1 MHLYVSKKA
10 ILQYLMLYVMLI
22 FCQTHVYRLYI
33 RPNLTVHVGLAILFL
48 IIGAVNFRKKMKR
61 PFWMCA
67 FLLAAVFF
75 VRFIN
80 GGVGIVFWVEMAA
93 KILITYIAILID
105 PEQFLTRF
113 VKIITFFAAIS
124 IVGWLQQIAGLN
136 IMQKIGMVNN
146 DFYTTVTWDKGY
158 VEETQRKIYGLL
170 FYVTT
175 EFEIKRN
182 MSIFTEPGI
191 YQMVLN
197 AAIFVVVFC
206 NKLIELNRKEIKKIY
221 LILTIAL
228 ITTQSTS
235 GYFGYAVIV
244 LGVLLTRSADT
255 RTIKNYIYIILMVG
269 LVVLLGDYSVRGN
282 DSLIYKALLSKVF
295 SSQGDFSLSASTGV
309 YRYEMIAMAILA
321 MAMNPFGMGYEAW
334 EKLYRLNSFADA
346 GGYPFI
352 IGAVIGIVPLLVS
365 LWWIF
370 SPLKYMK
377 NKWVEIVVFVFLYF
391 NTAMAQTS
399 AFYPAIIFLPVFLD
413 IMRQNINDLELEKEV
428 AYEL

>member
-1 MHLYVSKKA
+1 MIISINKKA

-33 RPNLTVHVGLAILFL
+33 RSNLTVHVGLVILFL
-48 IIGAVNFRKKMKR
+48 VFGLIKFGKKMKR
-61 PFWMCA
+61 PFLMCA
-67 FLLAAVFF
+67 FLLAAVIL

-80 GGVGIVFWVEMAA
+80 GGVGIGFWAEMAA
-93 KILITYIAILID
+93 KILITYIAILIEPD
-105 PEQFLTRF
+105 QFLTRF
-113 VKIITFFAAIS
+113 VKIVTFFAAIS
-124 IVGWLQQIAGLN
+124 IIGWLQQVAGLN
-136 IMQKIGMVNN
+136 IMQKIGLVNN
-146 DFYTTVTWDKGY
+146 DFYTTVTWDKGFI
-158 VEETQRKIYGLL
+158 EETQRKIYGLL

-175 EFEIKRN
+175 EIEIKRN

-197 AAIFVVVFC
+197 AALFTLTFC
-206 NKLIELNRKEIKKIY
+206 NKLVDLNRKKIKKY
-221 LILTIAL
+221 FLILTIAL

-244 LGVLLTRSADT
+244 LGALLTRSEDS
-255 RTIKNYIYIILMVG
+255 RTIKHYIYIILMIG
-269 LVVLLGDYSVRGN
+269 LVVLLGDYSIRGN
-282 DSLIYKALLSKVF
+282 DSLIYRALLAKVF
-295 SSQGDFSLSASTGV
+295 SKQGDFSLSASTGV
-309 YRYEMIAMAILA
+309 YRYEMIGMALLA
-321 MAMNPFGMGYEAW
+321 MTMNPFGMGYEGW
-334 EKLYRLNSFADA
+334 SKLYRLNSFADA

-377 NKWVEIVVFVFLYF
+377 NKFVEIIVFVFLYF

-413 IMRQNINDLELEKEV
+413 IMRKNINDLYLEKGCS
-428 AYEL
+428 YEL

>member
-33 RPNLTVHVGLAILFL
+33 RPNLTVHVGLVILFL
-48 IIGAVNFRKKMKR
+48 IIGAVNFEKKMKR
-61 PFWMCA
+61 PFWICA
-67 FLLAAVFF
+67 FFLVAVFF

-124 IVGWLQQIAGLN
+124 IVGWLQQIVGLN

-146 DFYTTVTWDKGY
+146 DFYTTVTWNTGY

-197 AAIFVVVFC
+197 AAIFVVAFC
-206 NKLIELNRKEIKKIY
+206 NKLIELNRKEIKKIF

-244 LGVLLTRSADT
+244 LGVLLTRSEDT

-309 YRYEMIAMAILA
+309 YRYEMIAMAFLA

-334 EKLYRLNSFADA
+334 ENLYRLNSFADA

-352 IGAVIGIVPLLVS
+352 IGAVIGIIPLLVS

-370 SPLKYMK
+370 IPLKYMK
-377 NKWVEIVVFVFLYF
+377 NKWVEIVVYVFLYF

-413 IMRQNINDLELEKEV
+413 IMRKKINDLELEKGA